1 MIQFMRG
8 SAAIFEERNPIL
20 AAGQPGYEKDTGKLK
35 NGDGTSPWM
44 RLNYVAVGDLESI
57 VDPEYSPTSA
67 RAQSGKAVHQAI
79 SEIVSTVDDPATAP
93 IISIGSNP
101 PDPSVN
107 SVVYLQE
114 IEPQADYVV
123 QNGTSS
129 IWTYR
134 LWSSGRAECWGVSSQ
149 DISINQE
156 WANGWKYGDGY
167 AVSYPQGVFV
177 EMPICTISKNNY
189 NSLSILEIGANG
201 TNTQTPLPRLI
212 CAQARASASQDIS
225 FYAIGRWK

>member
-8 SAAIFEERNPIL
+8 SAATFEERNPIL

-35 NGDGTSPWM
+35 IGDGTSPWM
-44 RLNYVAVGDLESI
+44 SLHYVAVGDLEGI

-67 RAQSGKAVHQAI
+67 RAQSGQAVHQAI

-114 IEPQADYVV
+114 IEPQADYIVE
-123 QNGTSS
+123 QGTDG

-134 LWSSGRAECWGVSSQ
+134 KWNSGIAECWGYTEQALSTV
-149 DISINQE
+149 
-156 WANGWKYGDGY
+156 
-167 AVSYPQGVFV
+167 GVGNEFACLG
-177 EMPICTISKNNY
+177 EYI
-189 NSLSILEIGANG
+189 
-201 TNTQTPLPRLI
+201 PLPNELFTAAPIPSVCSYAPRYCHCTVCEIYNNKIRLYYI
-212 CAQARASASQDIS
+212 TLTAYEGTTRT
-225 FYAIGRWK
+225 FLRMIGKWK